1 VGALAGRRILVT
13 RPSDEAGS
21 LSERLRAEGAEP
33 IEAPAI
39 EILPV
44 LDRVPLDEGIRG
56 LVGGVFEWV
65 AFTSVRAV
73 DAVLDRMLLAAPD
86 ARIRARVA
94 AVGPATARRL
104 QASGVPVDVV
114 AEPHTTEALA
124 AVFPRGEGRVLLPR
138 ADIAPDGL
146 EDELAAKGWT
156 PVRVDAYH
164 TRFPKELPEGARRA
178 LDEDRVDAVAFT
190 SSSTVEGFVRMAGV
204 REGPR
209 VVCIGPVTAEAA
221 RRAGFTVDAVASPHT
236 IDGLVKALERVFEEG

>member
-1 VGALAGRRILVT
+1 MGALAGRRILVT
-13 RPSDEAGS
+13 RPGEAAES

-44 LDRVPLDEGIRG
+44 LDTGPLDQAIRELAEGGFR
-56 LVGGVFEWV
+56 WV

-73 DAVLDRMLLAAPD
+73 DAILDRMLLAVPD
-86 ARIRARVA
+86 TTIRARVA
-94 AVGPATARRL
+94 AVGPATAEQL
-104 QASGVPVDVV
+104 QRNGVPVDVV
-114 AEPHTTEALA
+114 ADPHTTDALA

-146 EDELAAKGWT
+146 EDELAGKGWT

-164 TRFPKELPEGARRA
+164 TRFPEELPDEARRA
-178 LDEDRVDAVAFT
+178 LDEGRVDAVAFT
-190 SSSTVEGFVRMAGV
+190 SSSSVEGFVRMAGV
-204 REGPR
+204 REGLR

-221 RRAGFTVDAVASPHT
+221 HRAGFTVDAVSSPHT